1 MSVVDLKEARV
12 RDVAT
17 NALIPELFK
26 NRQQYTALRLKRS
39 AHTHVTSHSL
49 CNG

>member
-1 MSVVDLKEARV
+1 MVDLNEARV

-17 NALIPELFK
+17 NVLIPELFK

>member
-1 MSVVDLKEARV
+1 MMDLKEGRV

-17 NALIPELFK
+17 NALLPELFK

-39 AHTHVTSHSL
+39 AHTHVAAHCL
-49 CNG
+49 CHC

>member
-1 MSVVDLKEARV
+1 MSVVDLKESRV

-39 AHTHVTSHSL
+39 AHTHVISPSRS
-49 CNG
+49 NG